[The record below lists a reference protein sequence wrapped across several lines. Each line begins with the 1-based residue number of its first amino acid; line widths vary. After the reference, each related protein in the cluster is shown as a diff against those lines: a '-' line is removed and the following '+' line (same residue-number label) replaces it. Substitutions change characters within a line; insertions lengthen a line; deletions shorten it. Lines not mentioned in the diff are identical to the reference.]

1 MHPSVWTAAA
11 MEKISPSGPRVS
23 HLDNNI
29 PLVFAAK
36 KKRKKKKQSR
46 ASSRARD
53 STLARLLAHQ
63 GVAPVP
69 FSHIVI
75 FEKLVKTG
83 QNYNNRSIL
92 ICKRRLQS
100 PRTWVA
106 TILLACKVQN
116 VRQSG

>member
-1 MHPSVWTAAA
+1 MPDLMSGLTDSISYRTGSILYASQCMTAAA
-11 MEKISPSGPRVS
+11 MEKITPSGTRVS

-36 KKRKKKKQSR
+36 KRKQPR
-46 ASSRARD
+46 PSSRARD

-63 GVAPVP
+63 GVPPVP
-69 FSHIVI
+69 FSQIVI

-83 QNYNNRSIL
+83 LNHNNRSIL

-100 PRTWVA
+100 P
-106 TILLACKVQN
+106 
-116 VRQSG
+116 